1 MYKLWS
7 CAALAA
13 LCLAPPAWA
22 AAPVP
27 DKPEAFDVPYRLTV
41 PKHILV
47 RAKINGKGPY
57 NFILDTGA
65 PALFVST
72 KVCKEL
78 GIPADKNG
86 WGTFDRFEIEGG
98 VVLTK
103 AVGRVEDPFQLKGMN
118 GLGLAGC
125 ELHGVIG
132 YNILAQYR
140 MEIDFTRDKMV
151 WTPLNWKPKDP
162 VGLGGKV
169 GSGVDTMAILVDL
182 AVALIGK
189 QEIPVGQPRGFCGI
203 ELADKEG
210 AAMVT
215 LVLAESPA
223 ARAGLK
229 VGDQLTHFDGTPVRS
244 LADIHT
250 HAAKLTPGKEIKV
263 TVKRAGKP
271 VVLSFKTGEGL

>member
-1 MYKLWS
+1 MHKLWS

-13 LCLAPPAWA
+13 LCLAPPARA
-22 AAPVP
+22 DEPAKVESFA
-27 DKPEAFDVPYRLTV
+27 VPYRLTV

-47 RAKINGKGPY
+47 RARINGKGPF

-72 KVCKEL
+72 KVCKQL
-78 GIPADKNG
+78 GIAADKNG

-103 AVGRVEDPFQLKGMN
+103 AVGRIDDPFQLEGMN
-118 GLGLAGC
+118 SLGLAGC

-132 YNILAQYR
+132 YNILARYR

-151 WTPLNWKPKDP
+151 WTPLNWQPKDP
-162 VGLGGKV
+162 LGLGGK
-169 GSGVDTMAILVDL
+169 GGGGVDTMAMMVKF
-182 AVALIGK
+182 AVTLLGK
-189 QEIPVGQPRGFCGI
+189 QEIPEGKPRGFFGI
-203 ELADKEG
+203 ELADKE
-210 AAMVT
+210 APAMVT

-223 ARAGLK
+223 ARAGFK
-229 VGDQLTHFDGTPVRS
+229 VGDRLTHVDGTAVRS
-244 LADIHT
+244 LADIHAQ
-250 HAAKLTPGKEIKV
+250 AARLTPGKEVKV
-263 TVKRAGKP
+263 TVQRAGEA

>member
-7 CAALAA
+7 CAALVA

-22 AAPVP
+22 DEPA
-27 DKPEAFDVPYRLTV
+27 KPESFDVPYRLTV

-47 RAKINGKGPY
+47 RAKINGKGPF

-72 KVCKEL
+72 KVCKQL

-103 AVGRVEDPFQLKGMN
+103 AVGRVEDPFQLEGMN
-118 GLGLAGC
+118 SLGLAGC
-125 ELHGVIG
+125 ELHGIIG
-132 YNILAQYR
+132 YNILARYR

-151 WTPLNWKPKDP
+151 WTPLPWKPKDP
-162 VGLGGKV
+162 LGLGGKV
-169 GSGVDTMAILVDL
+169 GGGVDTMALLVKM

-189 QEIPVGQPRGFCGI
+189 QEIPVGQPRGFFGI
-203 ELADKEG
+203 ELAEEGG
-210 AAMVT
+210 AALVT
-215 LVLAESPA
+215 LVLADSPA

-229 VGDQLTHFDGTPVRS
+229 VGDRLTHFDGTAVRS
-244 LADIHT
+244 LADVHT
-250 HAAKLTPGKEIKV
+250 QAATVTPGKEVKV
-263 TVKRAGKP
+263 TVQRAGRA
-271 VVLSFKTGEGL
+271 VLLSFKTGEGL